1 MALAPGLK
9 RRGGLFGAP
18 SQTPATVTGGGGV
31 FGGGQ
36 PPVAAAAPAAPRKGF
51 DWAKA
56 LGVLGDSLS
65 ILGGGQAQ
73 YVPNLIAQRQFDA
86 ERQAMAQRDAAQRAA
101 GLEDWVWKEEYG
113 RRNPKP
119 VQPHRWERNDG
130 SLMEIG
136 PDGSPRVAY
145 EDPTPKMMFLP
156 DGAGGGRWVAQPGV
170 TGPTQGGAPKTL
182 PSTFDGWDADEA
194 PPISAAPQRPNTIA
208 RSAYQAWV
216 NEYGQ
221 QEADNIMRRNG
232 FTVGNY

>member
-1 MALAPGLK
+1 MAIAPGLK
-9 RRGGLFGAP
+9 RKGGLFGSAP
-18 SQTPATVTGGGGV
+18 MMARPGEGMAAAQEPAKPKFFGEGGV
-31 FGGGQ
+31 GRAIAGNVGDFLLQYSGMD
-36 PPVAAAAPAAPRKGF
+36 PIYAPAM
-51 DWAKA
+51 
-56 LGVLGDSLS
+56 
-65 ILGGGQAQ
+65 QQ
-73 YVPNLIAQRQFDA
+73 
-86 ERQAMAQRDAAQRAA
+86 RQAMVYDQQQRERSRLA
-101 GLEDWVWKEEYG
+101 DWQDKIAFAKWE
-113 RRNPKP
+113 RDNPRP
-119 VQPHRWERNDG
+119 TQPHRWERNDG

-156 DGAGGGRWVAQPGV
+156 DGAGGGRWVAQPGI
-170 TGPTQGGAPKTL
+170 TAPAQGGAPKTL

-216 NEYGQ
+216 NQYGQ